1 MAGIFHF
8 VSALSVQDFARAVAA
23 ALPRGRT
30 RHDESELLILDRADL
45 ALRRH
50 GWCLSLSRHADG
62 ASLSVRRFGHQ
73 ASLSSAAPGTAP
85 TSVHDIAAPRL
96 QARLEN
102 LLGDAV
108 LEVVQRWHVRA
119 LRHTAVNDDD
129 KVECTL
135 VAREYRAADGG
146 AASPLLIELEPK
158 RGYERETA
166 ALAARLSLPW
176 RRLEHDAQHVLDE
189 FDTVQRSAA
198 RPPRTRHERASVAL
212 AQVLLDQ
219 HAIACACVEP
229 GGAAPAREELHDLRV
244 AMRRT
249 RSLLRGFRRI
259 AGKPLA
265 KHFGAEFR
273 WLSRATSQLRDI
285 DVLLLAIETPG
296 ADYAA
301 LAADERARIA
311 ALLSHERERHA
322 RRLCKVL
329 ATPRYARLR
338 RGWPAALLG
347 LLRQTARHAP
357 RIAPAANHAIAEA
370 LARVR
375 RDAAVVASEYS
386 PASLHALRKQCKRLR
401 YLIEPFAALYP
412 RLRITHLQAELKRLQ
427 TLMGEI
433 CDRHAQLAMLDGSL
447 RRRAAGDAAA
457 RAALNHARVLL
468 RTALAASD
476 MDAVL
481 TALADFDRSR
491 HHAALDTLFQTTEA

>member
-23 ALPRGRT
+23 ALPRGRSH
-30 RHDESELLILDRADL
+30 HDEGELLILDSADL

-50 GWCLSLSRHADG
+50 GWCLSLSRHVDG
-62 ASLSVRRFGHQ
+62 ARLSLRRFGHQ
-73 ASLSSAAPGTAP
+73 ARLVSAAPKVAP
-85 TSVHDIAAPRL
+85 SSVHAIAAPHL
-96 QARLEN
+96 QARVEE
-102 LLGDAV
+102 LLGDAT
-108 LEVVQRWHVRA
+108 LEVVQRWHVRS
-119 LRHTAVNDDD
+119 LHHTAVNDDE
-129 KVECTL
+129 KIECTL

-146 AASPLLIELEPK
+146 AASVLLVELEPK

-176 RRLEHDAQHVLDE
+176 RRLAHDAQHLLDDL
-189 FDTVQRSAA
+189 DTAQRCAA
-198 RPPRTRHERASVAL
+198 RPPRARHERAPVAL

-229 GGAAPAREELHDLRV
+229 DGAAPTEEELHDFRV

-249 RSLLRGFRRI
+249 RSLLRGFRRV
-259 AGKPLA
+259 AGKPLE
-265 KHFGAEFR
+265 KHFSAEFR
-273 WLSRATSQLRDI
+273 WLSRATSRLRDI
-285 DVLLLAIETPG
+285 DVLLLAIATPS

-301 LAADERARIA
+301 LADDERARIA

-329 ATPRYARLR
+329 ATPRYGRLR
-338 RGWPAALLG
+338 RDWPAALLA
-347 LLRQTARHAP
+347 LLQRSAREAP
-357 RIAPAANHAIAEA
+357 RITPVANRAIATV

-375 RDAAVVASEYS
+375 HDAADVESDYS
-386 PASLHALRKQCKRLR
+386 PAALHELRKQCKRLR

-412 RLRITHLQAELKRLQ
+412 RQRIAHLQAELKRLQ
-427 TLMGEI
+427 TMMGEI
-433 CDRHAQLAMLDGSL
+433 CDRHAQLALLKGSL
-447 RRRAAGDAAA
+447 RRRAADDEALRRALGHA
-457 RAALNHARVLL
+457 RALL

-476 MDAVL
+476 VDAVL

-491 HHAALDTLFQTTEA
+491 HHAALDTLFQTSEA